1 MKESNIEIVSIKY
14 IKYMLMTEPT
24 WHTRESWNE
33 TLIGWHGLSTFFNF
47 SSSLKIRKSFPLF
60 YSLKKVY
67 GKMTLKHL
75 LNNHTLWFR
84 SPVNYLQ
91 YNAMLTMFVEK
102 KLLD

>member
-14 IKYMLMTEPT
+14 IKYMLMMEPT

-33 TLIGWHGLSTFFNF
+33 TLIE
-47 SSSLKIRKSFPLF
+47 SFPLF